1 MVSSTAVI
9 KMKEKVTGSLS
20 LVAATIIWGFA
31 FIAQSVGM
39 ERIGPFTFQAARC
52 LLAVL
57 VLFPASF
64 LLEGKSGI
72 RASWQKWKNKRLWKS
87 GLLCGMCLF
96 VAASLQQIGLVYT
109 DAGKAGFLTA
119 MYIVLVPIFGIFLGR
134 KVPKSALFSVLMAVV
149 GLYLLSCAGV
159 DQINVGDLCLMG
171 CALGFTVQI
180 LCIDRVAQGLDG
192 VRLNCIQALTV
203 VVLSLPFAAVTE
215 TIVVSD
221 LLDCWKSLCFAG
233 ILSMGLAYTL
243 QIQAQKKL
251 EPTTASLLMSLE
263 SVFAALGGW
272 WILGERM
279 TPAELLGCALVFA
292 AVILSQLPE
301 RKA

>member
-1 MVSSTAVI
+1 
-9 KMKEKVTGSLS
+9 MKEKITGSLS
-20 LVAATIIWGFA
+20 LVAATVIWGFA

-39 ERIGPFTFQAARC
+39 DRIGPFTFQAVRC

-64 LLEGKSGI
+64 LLESGSCGF
-72 RASWQKWKNKRLWKS
+72 RTSWEKWKQKRLWRS
-87 GLLCGMCLF
+87 GLLCGVCLF
-96 VAASLQQIGLVYT
+96 VATSLQQIGLVYT
-109 DAGKAGFLTA
+109 NAGKAGFLTA
-119 MYIVLVPIFGIFLGR
+119 MYIVLVPVCGLFLGK
-134 KVPKSALFSVLMAVV
+134 KVPKSALFSVLMAVT

-159 DQINVGDLCLMG
+159 EQINVGDLCLMG

-203 VVLSLPFAAVTE
+203 VVLSIPFALTTE
-215 TIVVSD
+215 TIVIAD
-221 LLDCWKSLCFAG
+221 LFACWQSLCFAG

-251 EPTTASLLMSLE
+251 EPTAASLLMSLE

-272 WILGERM
+272 WLLDERM
-279 TPAELLGCALVFA
+279 TSVELLGCGLVFC
-292 AVILSQLPE
+292 AVILSQLPQ
-301 RKA
+301 RKPTASRST

>member
-1 MVSSTAVI
+1 MR
-9 KMKEKVTGSLS
+9 EKVTGSLS

-39 ERIGPFTFQAARC
+39 DRIGPFTFQAVRC

-64 LLEGKSGI
+64 LLERKSCGI
-72 RASWQKWKNKRLWKS
+72 RTSWNLWKDKRLWKS
-87 GLLCGMCLF
+87 GLLCGVCLF
-96 VAASLQQIGLVYT
+96 VAATLQQIGLIYT

-119 MYIVLVPIFGIFLGR
+119 MYIVLVPIFGIFLGQ
-134 KVPKSALFSVLMAVV
+134 KIPKSALFSVLMAVV

-159 DQINVGDLCLMG
+159 DTVNVGDLCLMG

-221 LLDCWKSLCFAG
+221 LLACWKSLCFAG
-233 ILSMGLAYTL
+233 ILSMGVAYTL

-251 EPTTASLLMSLE
+251 DPTAASLLMSLE
-263 SVFAALGGW
+263 SVFAVLGGW
-272 WILGERM
+272 WLLDERM
-279 TPAELLGCALVFA
+279 TPAELLGCCLVFA
-292 AVILSQLPE
+292 AVVISQLPE